1 MRVGASPAAG
11 YALNRMW
18 FETDLRD
25 ILSVIHVPTLV
36 LTRGEVA
43 ERDSREV
50 TERIRGARYVRIP
63 GDDYWGTFLSP
74 EIPDELERFVA
85 TLEHAPEPETVLAT
99 VLFTDLV
106 GSSEL
111 AAKLGDREWADLLA
125 RHNNVVR
132 QQLARFRGG
141 EIDTAGD
148 GFFASFDGPA
158 RAIRCGR
165 SVIETVHEL
174 GLEVRVGVHTGE
186 CEIVSGK
193 PTGIAVNTG
202 ARGAAVAGAGEVLVT
217 GTVKDL
223 VAGSGIAFDDRGEQ
237 VLKGVG
243 AWRLYSVSDA

>member
-1 MRVGASPAAG
+1 
-11 YALNRMW
+11 
-18 FETDLRD
+18 
-25 ILSVIHVPTLV
+25 
-36 LTRGEVA
+36 
-43 ERDSREV
+43 
-50 TERIRGARYVRIP
+50 VRIP

-74 EIPDELERFVA
+74 EIVEELELFVD

-99 VLFTDLV
+99 VLFTDLI

-125 RHNNVVR
+125 RHNTVVR

-165 SVIETVHEL
+165 AVTESVREL
-174 GLEVRVGVHTGE
+174 GLEARVGVHTGE
-186 CEIVSGK
+186 CEILSGK

-202 ARGAAVAGAGEVLVT
+202 ARVSAVAGAGEVLVT

-223 VAGSGIAFDDRGEQ
+223 VAGSGMEFEDRGVHE
-237 VLKGVG
+237 LRGVG
-243 AWRLYSVSDA
+243 AWRLYSVLDA